1 VRAVLFFAGTVLVA
15 GAFSLTVLRPMGD
28 EQLLPAP
35 VAGQRFWELST
46 GSRLAYV
53 RVPTEGEARPEP
65 VIFLHGGPGIPDMR
79 GDVRYFGDL
88 SREGFDVYIYD
99 LVGRGSS
106 SRLDDPR
113 HYTLGRDVRDLE
125 EVRRKIGAERMILV
139 GHSHGGMVAAAYAA
153 SHPDHVAKL
162 VLSSPEDPSPAA
174 RLHHPAGESGSGP
187 QLRRGCRDGRPLRP
201 RVQPEQVRPSLRGRT
216 FGTQAPRP
224 RLLRSLLPQSAAR
237 EPHADF
243 LPDLAGLGA
252 PALVIKGSCDYV
264 SWSSAQECLRVL
276 PEARLAYLDG
286 AGHNAYQDEP
296 GRYTA
301 QVRAFLLGRPLPEG
315 PYKGSRMPDDYEGPS

>member
-162 VLSSPEDPSPAA
+162 VLSSPKTPRPLLGYTILQVNPEAA
-174 RLHHPAGESGSGP
+174 HSFAGDAEMDARFDRVYNRSRSALHCEGERSGPRLHGLGFYAHYYPNPPPESPTPTSFPTSPVWARRLSLSRVLVTTSPGP
-187 QLRRGCRDGRPLRP
+187 PLR
-201 RVQPEQVRPSLRGRT
+201 ST
-216 FGTQAPRP
+216 
-224 RLLRSLLPQSAAR
+224 
-237 EPHADF
+237 
-243 LPDLAGLGA
+243 
-252 PALVIKGSCDYV
+252 
-264 SWSSAQECLRVL
+264 
-276 PEARLAYLDG
+276 
-286 AGHNAYQDEP
+286 
-296 GRYTA
+296 
-301 QVRAFLLGRPLPEG
+301 
-315 PYKGSRMPDDYEGPS
+315 